1 MPVGIDPALPQDIN
15 ESSAPSIT
23 ANVNQQAGETNRDVS
38 NTYNAGTS
46 TARGLL
52 NSPSNFN
59 QGLSYGDS
67 ATTAAIKSRYQ
78 QQATVAQNQLSIDT
92 MKQASSD
99 HLRNLQ
105 TATAAAGQEVEQNRQ
120 KALLKW
126 NIDQANKKARG
137 AILGT
142 TLGIIGGV
150 VGGIYSGGA
159 GAAAGY
165 AAGSGVGNAVGSSN

>member
-1 MPVGIDPALPQDIN
+1 MPVGIDPNLPSTFT

-23 ANVNQQAGETNRDVS
+23 ANVGQQVGESNRDVS

-46 TARGLL
+46 AAKGLL

-59 QGLSYGDS
+59 SGLSYGDS
-67 ATTAAIKSRYQ
+67 ATSAAIKSRYTQ
-78 QQATVAQNQLSIDT
+78 QSNVASNQLSIDT

-105 TATAAAGQEVEQNRQ
+105 TATAAAGQEVEQNKQ

-126 NIDQANKKARG
+126 SIDQANKKARG

-142 TLGIIGGV
+142 TLGIVGGV

-159 GAAAGY
+159 GAGAGY
-165 AAGSGVGNAVGSSN
+165 AVGSGVGNAIGSQ